1 MKVLVTGGAGF
12 IGSHLVRLLLL
23 NRYDVTVLD
32 NVSTGTWAH
41 LPQGKDTC
49 TCWEMDIRDKAA
61 REKIEQANFDV
72 IVHLAAQTMVDV
84 SINDPEF
91 DASENV
97 MGTVNILEA
106 ARHSGVKRIIFAST
120 AAAYGDITPDR
131 LPVREEEPL
140 NPMSFYGLTKV
151 TVEKYLKLYHDLY
164 GLDYVALRFANV
176 YGERQGDTGEG
187 GVISIFAKRIAKGQ
201 DITVFGEGKQTRDF
215 IYAGDIA
222 AGIMAAMNTEQVNAV
237 YNLSNQTET
246 SLLELIALMAKATG
260 RSVEPKFAP
269 PRDGDINRSM
279 LCHEAALEKLGWQ
292 PSVALDEGLARTIAY
307 FEKLVECG
315 LRC

>member
-12 IGSHLVRLLLL
+12 IGSHLVRQLLAA
-23 NRYDVTVLD
+23 RHEVTVLD
-32 NVSTGTWAH
+32 NVSTGSWQH

-61 REKIEQANFDV
+61 GEKIRQGKFDV

-84 SINDPEF
+84 SIKDPEF

-106 ARHSGVKRIIFAST
+106 ARHSGVKRVIFAST
-120 AAAYGDITPDR
+120 AAAYGDVTEEQ
-131 LPVREEEPL
+131 LPIREEEKL
-140 NPMSFYGLTKV
+140 APMSFYGLTKV
-151 TVEKYLKLYHDLY
+151 TVEKYLQLYHDLY

-187 GVISIFAKRIAKGQ
+187 GVISIFAKRIARGQ
-201 DITVFGEGKQTRDF
+201 GITVFGDGQQTRDF

-222 AGIMAAMNTEQVNAV
+222 AGIIAAMSTAKANAV

-246 SLLELIALMAKATG
+246 SLLELIDIMGKAAG
-260 RSVEPKFAP
+260 KEIVPQFAP
-269 PRDGDINRSM
+269 PREGDINRSV
-279 LCHEAALEKLGWQ
+279 LCHEAAVENLDWQ
-292 PSVALDEGLARTIAY
+292 PGMNLAEGLARTIAY
-307 FEKLVECG
+307 FENC
-315 LRC
+315 

>member
-12 IGSHLVRLLLL
+12 IGSHLVRQLLDAKH
-23 NRYDVTVLD
+23 DVTVLD
-32 NVSTGTWAH
+32 NVSTGTWQH

-61 REKIEQANFDV
+61 REKIEQAKFDI

-84 SINDPEF
+84 SIKDPEF

-120 AAAYGDITPDR
+120 AASYGDVTEDK
-131 LPVREEEPL
+131 LPIREEETL
-140 NPMSFYGLTKV
+140 APMSFYGLTKV
-151 TVEKYLKLYHDLY
+151 VAEKYLKLYHDLY

-187 GVISIFAKRIAKGQ
+187 GVISIFAKRIAKDQG
-201 DITVFGEGKQTRDF
+201 ITVFGDGKQTRDF

-222 AGIMAAMNTEQVNAV
+222 AGIIGAMNTDKANTV

-246 SLLELIALMAKATG
+246 SLLELIDLMAKAVG
-260 RSVEPKFAP
+260 KAVEPQFAA
-269 PRDGDINRSM
+269 PREGDINRSM
-279 LCHEAALEKLGWQ
+279 LCNEAAVQNLNWQ
-292 PSVALDEGLARTIAY
+292 PQMDLAEGLARTINY
-307 FEKLVECG
+307 FKGC
-315 LRC
+315 

>member
-1 MKVLVTGGAGF
+1 MNVLVTGGAGF
-12 IGSHLVRLLLL
+12 IGSHLVRQLL
-23 NRYDVTVLD
+23 DAKHQVTVLD
-32 NVSTGTWAH
+32 NVSTGTWQH

-61 REKIEQANFDV
+61 REKIEQAKFDV

-84 SINDPEF
+84 SVKDPDF

-120 AAAYGDITPDR
+120 AASYGDVTEDR
-131 LPVREEEPL
+131 LPIREDETL
-140 NPMSFYGLTKV
+140 APMSFYGLSKV

-187 GVISIFAKRIAKGQ
+187 GVISIFAKRIAKDQG
-201 DITVFGEGKQTRDF
+201 ITVFGDGKQTRDF

-222 AGIMAAMNTEQVNAV
+222 AGIIAAMTTDKANAV

-246 SLLELIALMAKATG
+246 SLLELIELMAKASGKT
-260 RSVEPKFAP
+260 VEPAFAA
-269 PRDGDINRSM
+269 PREGDINRSM
-279 LCHEAALEKLGWQ
+279 LCHEAAVQNLNWQ
-292 PSVALDEGLARTIAY
+292 PKMDLAEGLARTINY
-307 FEKLVECG
+307 FKEC
-315 LRC
+315 

>member
-1 MKVLVTGGAGF
+1 MNVLVTGGAGF
-12 IGSHLVRLLLL
+12 IGSHLVRQLL
-23 NRYDVTVLD
+23 DAEHQVTVLD
-32 NVSTGTWAH
+32 NVSTGTWQH

-61 REKIEQANFDV
+61 REKIEQAKFDV

-84 SINDPEF
+84 SVKDPEF

-120 AAAYGDITPDR
+120 AASYGDVTEDR
-131 LPVREEEPL
+131 LPIREEETL
-140 NPMSFYGLTKV
+140 APMSFYGLTKV

-164 GLDYVALRFANV
+164 GLNYVALRFANV

-187 GVISIFAKRIAKGQ
+187 GVISIFAKRIAKDLG
-201 DITVFGEGKQTRDF
+201 ITVFGDGKQTRDF

-222 AGIMAAMNTEQVNAV
+222 AGIIAAMTTDKANAV

-246 SLLELIALMAKATG
+246 SLLELIELMAKASGKT
-260 RSVEPKFAP
+260 VEPAFAA
-269 PRDGDINRSM
+269 PREGDINRSM
-279 LCHEAALEKLGWQ
+279 LCNEAAVQNLNWQ
-292 PSVALDEGLARTIAY
+292 PKMDLAEGLARTINY
-307 FEKLVECG
+307 FKEC
-315 LRC
+315 

>member
-1 MKVLVTGGAGF
+1 MNVLVTGGAGF
-12 IGSHLVRLLLL
+12 IGSHLVRQLLAAKHE
-23 NRYDVTVLD
+23 VTVLD
-32 NVSTGTWAH
+32 NVSTGTWQH

-49 TCWEMDIRDKAA
+49 TCWELDIRDKEA
-61 REKIEQANFDV
+61 REKIEQAKFDI

-84 SINDPEF
+84 SVKDPEF

-120 AAAYGDITPDR
+120 AASYGDVTEDK
-131 LPVREEEPL
+131 LPIREEETL
-140 NPMSFYGLTKV
+140 APMSFYGLSKV

-187 GVISIFAKRIAKGQ
+187 GVISIFAKRIAKDQG
-201 DITVFGEGKQTRDF
+201 ITVFGDGQQTRDF

-222 AGIMAAMNTEQVNAV
+222 AGIIAAMTTDKANAV

-246 SLLELIALMAKATG
+246 SLLELIELMAKASG
-260 RSVEPKFAP
+260 KMVEPAFAA
-269 PRDGDINRSM
+269 PREGDINRSM
-279 LCHEAALEKLGWQ
+279 LCHEAAVQNLSWQ
-292 PSVALDEGLARTIAY
+292 PKMDLAEGLARTINY
-307 FEKLVECG
+307 FKEC
-315 LRC
+315 

>member
-1 MKVLVTGGAGF
+1 MNVLVTGGAGF
-12 IGSHLVRLLLL
+12 IGSHLVRQLLDAKH
-23 NRYDVTVLD
+23 NVTVLD
-32 NVSTGTWAH
+32 NVSTGTWQH

-61 REKIEQANFDV
+61 REKIEQAKFDV

-84 SINDPEF
+84 SVKDPEF
-91 DASENV
+91 DASENI

-120 AAAYGDITPDR
+120 AASYGDVTEDK
-131 LPVREEEPL
+131 LPIREEETL
-140 NPMSFYGLTKV
+140 APMSFYGLSKV

-187 GVISIFAKRIAKGQ
+187 GVISIFAKRIAKDQG
-201 DITVFGEGKQTRDF
+201 ITVFGDGRQTRDF

-222 AGIMAAMNTEQVNAV
+222 AGIIAAMTTDKANAV

-246 SLLELIALMAKATG
+246 SLLDLIELMAKASGKT
-260 RSVEPKFAP
+260 VEPAFAA
-269 PRDGDINRSM
+269 PREGDINRSM
-279 LCHEAALEKLGWQ
+279 LCHEAAVQNLNWQ
-292 PSVALDEGLARTIAY
+292 PKMDLAEGLARTINY
-307 FEKLVECG
+307 FKEC
-315 LRC
+315 

>member
-12 IGSHLVRLLLL
+12 IGSHLVRQLLAA
-23 NRYDVTVLD
+23 DHEVTVLD
-32 NVSTGTWAH
+32 NVSTGTWQH
-41 LPQGKDTC
+41 LPEGKDTC
-49 TCWEMDIRDKAA
+49 TCWGMDIRDKST
-61 REKIEQANFDV
+61 REKIEQGSFDV

-84 SINDPEF
+84 SIKDPEF

-106 ARHSGVKRIIFAST
+106 ARHSGVKRVIFAST
-120 AAAYGDITPDR
+120 AAAYGDVTEDK
-131 LPVREEEPL
+131 LPIHESETL
-140 NPMSFYGLTKV
+140 APMSFYGLTKV
-151 TVEKYLKLYHDLY
+151 TVEKYLQLYHDLY

-201 DITVFGEGKQTRDF
+201 DITVFGDGKQTRDF

-222 AGIMAAMNTEQVNAV
+222 AGIIAAMTTDSANAV

-246 SLLELIALMAKATG
+246 SLLELIELMAKAAG
-260 RSVEPKFAP
+260 KEVEPKFAA
-269 PRDGDINRSM
+269 PREGDINRSM
-279 LCHEAALEKLGWQ
+279 LCNEAAVRNLNWQ
-292 PSVALDEGLARTIAY
+292 PQMDLAEGLSRTIAY
-307 FEKLVECG
+307 FKGC
-315 LRC
+315 

>member
-1 MKVLVTGGAGF
+1 MNVLVTGGAGF
-12 IGSHLVRLLLL
+12 IGSHLVRQLL
-23 NRYDVTVLD
+23 DAKHQVTVLD
-32 NVSTGTWAH
+32 NVSTGTWQH

-61 REKIEQANFDV
+61 REKIEQAKFDV

-84 SINDPEF
+84 SVKDPDF

-120 AAAYGDITPDR
+120 AASYGDVTEDR
-131 LPVREEEPL
+131 LPIREDETL
-140 NPMSFYGLTKV
+140 APMSFYGLSKV

-187 GVISIFAKRIAKGQ
+187 GVISIFAKRIAKDQG
-201 DITVFGEGKQTRDF
+201 ITVFGDGKQTRDF

-222 AGIMAAMNTEQVNAV
+222 AGIIAAMTTDKANAV

-246 SLLELIALMAKATG
+246 SLLELIELMAKASGKT
-260 RSVEPKFAP
+260 VEPAFAA
-269 PRDGDINRSM
+269 PREGDINRSM
-279 LCHEAALEKLGWQ
+279 LCHEAAVQNLNWQ
-292 PSVALDEGLARTIAY
+292 PKMDLAEGLARTINY
-307 FEKLVECG
+307 FREC
-315 LRC
+315 

>member
-1 MKVLVTGGAGF
+1 MNVLVTGGAGF
-12 IGSHLVRLLLL
+12 IGSHLVRQLL
-23 NRYDVTVLD
+23 DAKHQVTVLD
-32 NVSTGTWAH
+32 NVSTGTWQH

-61 REKIEQANFDV
+61 REKIEQAKFDV

-84 SINDPEF
+84 SVKDPEF

-120 AAAYGDITPDR
+120 AAAYGDVTEDR
-131 LPVREEEPL
+131 LPIREEETL
-140 NPMSFYGLTKV
+140 APMSFYGLTKV
-151 TVEKYLKLYHDLY
+151 TVEKYLNLYHDLY

-187 GVISIFAKRIAKGQ
+187 GVISIFAKRIAKDLG
-201 DITVFGEGKQTRDF
+201 ITVFGDGKQTRDF

-222 AGIMAAMNTEQVNAV
+222 SGIIAAMTTDKANAV

-246 SLLELIALMAKATG
+246 SLLELIELMAKASGKT
-260 RSVEPKFAP
+260 VEPAFAA
-269 PRDGDINRSM
+269 PREGDINRSM
-279 LCHEAALEKLGWQ
+279 LCNEAAVQNLNWQ
-292 PSVALDEGLARTIAY
+292 PQMDLGEGLARTIAY
-307 FEKLVECG
+307 FKNC
-315 LRC
+315 

>member
-12 IGSHLVRLLLL
+12 IGSHLVRQLLDAKH
-23 NRYDVTVLD
+23 DVTVLD
-32 NVSTGTWAH
+32 NVSTGTWQH

-61 REKIEQANFDV
+61 REKIEQAKFDI

-84 SINDPEF
+84 SIKDPEF

-120 AAAYGDITPDR
+120 AASYGDVTEDK
-131 LPVREEEPL
+131 LPIREEETL
-140 NPMSFYGLTKV
+140 APMSFYGLTKV
-151 TVEKYLKLYHDLY
+151 VAEKYLKLYHDLY

-187 GVISIFAKRIAKGQ
+187 GVISIFAKRIAKDQG
-201 DITVFGEGKQTRDF
+201 ITVFGDGKQTRDF

-222 AGIMAAMNTEQVNAV
+222 AGIIGAMTTDKANTV

-246 SLLELIALMAKATG
+246 SLLELIDLMAKAVG
-260 RSVEPKFAP
+260 KAVEPQFAA
-269 PRDGDINRSM
+269 PREGDINRSM
-279 LCHEAALEKLGWQ
+279 LRNEAAVQNLNWQ
-292 PSVALDEGLARTIAY
+292 PQMDLAEGLARTINY
-307 FEKLVECG
+307 FKGC
-315 LRC
+315 

>member
-1 MKVLVTGGAGF
+1 MNVLVTGGAGF
-12 IGSHLVRLLLL
+12 IGSHLVRQLL
-23 NRYDVTVLD
+23 DAEHQVTVLD
-32 NVSTGTWAH
+32 NVSTGTWQH
-41 LPQGKDTC
+41 LPKGKDTC
-49 TCWEMDIRDKAA
+49 TCWEMDIRDKAV
-61 REKIEQANFDV
+61 REKIEQAKFDV

-84 SINDPEF
+84 SVKDPEF

-120 AAAYGDITPDR
+120 AASYGDVTEDR
-131 LPVREEEPL
+131 LPIREEETL
-140 NPMSFYGLTKV
+140 APMSFYGLTKV

-187 GVISIFAKRIAKGQ
+187 GVISIFAKRIAKDQG
-201 DITVFGEGKQTRDF
+201 ITVFGDGKQTRDF

-222 AGIMAAMNTEQVNAV
+222 AGIIAAMTTDKANAV

-246 SLLELIALMAKATG
+246 SLLELIELMAKASGKT
-260 RSVEPKFAP
+260 VEPAFAA
-269 PRDGDINRSM
+269 PREGDINRSM
-279 LCHEAALEKLGWQ
+279 LCNEAAVQNLNWQ
-292 PSVALDEGLARTIAY
+292 PKMDLAEGLARTITY
-307 FEKLVECG
+307 FKEC
-315 LRC
+315 

>member
-12 IGSHLVRLLLL
+12 IGSHLVRQLLDAKH
-23 NRYDVTVLD
+23 DVTVLD
-32 NVSTGTWAH
+32 NVSTGTWQH

-61 REKIEQANFDV
+61 REKIEQAKFDI

-84 SINDPEF
+84 SIKDPEF

-120 AAAYGDITPDR
+120 AASYGDVTEDK
-131 LPVREEEPL
+131 LPIREEEML
-140 NPMSFYGLTKV
+140 APMSFYGLTKV
-151 TVEKYLKLYHDLY
+151 VAEKYLKLYHDLY

-187 GVISIFAKRIAKGQ
+187 GVISIFAKRIAKDQG
-201 DITVFGEGKQTRDF
+201 ITVFGDGKQTRDF

-222 AGIMAAMNTEQVNAV
+222 AGIIGAMTTDKANTV

-246 SLLELIALMAKATG
+246 SLLELIDLMAKAVG
-260 RSVEPKFAP
+260 KAVEPQFAA
-269 PRDGDINRSM
+269 PREGDINRSM
-279 LCHEAALEKLGWQ
+279 LRNEAAVKNLNWQ
-292 PSVALDEGLARTIAY
+292 PQMDLAEGLARTINY
-307 FEKLVECG
+307 FKGC
-315 LRC
+315 

>member
-12 IGSHLVRLLLL
+12 IGSHLVRQLLDAKH
-23 NRYDVTVLD
+23 DVTVLD
-32 NVSTGTWAH
+32 NVSTGTWQH

-49 TCWEMDIRDKAA
+49 TCWEMDIRDKVA
-61 REKIEQANFDV
+61 REKIEQAKFDI

-84 SINDPEF
+84 SIKDPEF

-106 ARHSGVKRIIFAST
+106 ARHSGVQRIIFAST
-120 AAAYGDITPDR
+120 AASYGDVTEDK
-131 LPVREEEPL
+131 LPIREEETL
-140 NPMSFYGLTKV
+140 APMSFYGLTKV
-151 TVEKYLKLYHDLY
+151 VAEKYLKLYHDLY

-187 GVISIFAKRIAKGQ
+187 GVISIFAKRIAKDQG
-201 DITVFGEGKQTRDF
+201 ITVFGDGKQTRDF

-222 AGIMAAMNTEQVNAV
+222 AGIIGAMTTDKANTV

-246 SLLELIALMAKATG
+246 SLLELIDLMAKAVG
-260 RSVEPKFAP
+260 KAVEPQFTAP
-269 PRDGDINRSM
+269 REGDINRSM
-279 LCHEAALEKLGWQ
+279 LCNEAAVQNLNWQ
-292 PSVALDEGLARTIAY
+292 PQMDLAEGLARTINY
-307 FEKLVECG
+307 FKGC
-315 LRC
+315 

>member
-1 MKVLVTGGAGF
+1 MNVLVTGGAGF
-12 IGSHLVRLLLL
+12 IGSHLVRQLLAAKHE
-23 NRYDVTVLD
+23 VTVLD
-32 NVSTGTWAH
+32 NVSTGTWQH

-61 REKIEQANFDV
+61 REKIEQAKFDV

-84 SINDPEF
+84 SVKDPEF

-120 AAAYGDITPDR
+120 AASYGDVTEDK
-131 LPVREEEPL
+131 LPIREEENL
-140 NPMSFYGLTKV
+140 APMSFYGLSKV

-187 GVISIFAKRIAKGQ
+187 GVISIFAKRIAKDQG
-201 DITVFGEGKQTRDF
+201 ITVFGDGRQTRDF

-222 AGIMAAMNTEQVNAV
+222 AGIIAAMTTDKANAV

-246 SLLELIALMAKATG
+246 SLLELIELMAKASGKT
-260 RSVEPKFAP
+260 VEPAFAA
-269 PRDGDINRSM
+269 PREGDINRSM
-279 LCHEAALEKLGWQ
+279 LCHEAAVQNLNWQ
-292 PSVALDEGLARTIAY
+292 PKMDLAEGLARTINY
-307 FEKLVECG
+307 FKEC
-315 LRC
+315 

>member
-12 IGSHLVRLLLL
+12 IGSHLVRQLLEAEHA
-23 NRYDVTVLD
+23 VTVLD
-32 NVSTGTWAH
+32 NVSTGTWQH

-61 REKIEQANFDV
+61 REKIEQAKFDV

-84 SINDPEF
+84 SIKDPEF

-120 AAAYGDITPDR
+120 AASYGDVTEDR
-131 LPVREEEPL
+131 LPIREEETL
-140 NPMSFYGLTKV
+140 APMSFYGLTKV

-187 GVISIFAKRIAKGQ
+187 GVISIFAKRIAKEQG
-201 DITVFGEGKQTRDF
+201 ITVFGDGRQTRDF

-222 AGIMAAMNTEQVNAV
+222 AGIIAAMTTGKVNAV

-246 SLLELIALMAKATG
+246 SLLELIELMAKAVG
-260 RSVEPKFAP
+260 KEVEPEFAA
-269 PRDGDINRSM
+269 PREGDINRSM
-279 LCHEAALEKLGWQ
+279 LCNEAAVRNLNWQ
-292 PSVALDEGLARTIAY
+292 PQMDLAEGLARTINY
-307 FEKLVECG
+307 FKGC
-315 LRC
+315 